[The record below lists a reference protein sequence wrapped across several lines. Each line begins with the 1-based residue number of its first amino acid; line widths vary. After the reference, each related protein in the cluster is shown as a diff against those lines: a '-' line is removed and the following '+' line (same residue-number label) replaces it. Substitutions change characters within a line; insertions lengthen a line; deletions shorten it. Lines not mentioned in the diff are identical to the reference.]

1 LLKVSGNCRIPANAR
16 FFASSLFPAF
26 QEIHSGYCT
35 VVAHLF
41 VLGLVIAGLRPV
53 VVGIFNG
60 EIATKKDCAEVVVTL
75 DVGLW
80 VLLIPP
86 SEQSEP
92 EVSSPSTCRLPGHTQ
107 HDQ

>member
-1 LLKVSGNCRIPANAR
+1 LQELSTGFKIPAKLEVSALIL
-16 FFASSLFPAF
+16 FSSF
-26 QEIHSGYCT
+26 QELYSGCCT
-35 VVAHLF
+35 VAAHLF

-60 EIATKKDCAEVVVTL
+60 GIATKKDCAEVVVAL

-92 EVSSPSTCRLPGHTQ
+92 EVSSPSTCRLPGRTQ